1 MKYYNSRDAAEYL
14 RQKWGLEKFDVN
26 AFRQYRHQRKIKP
39 NPENPQGSNEHFWTQ
54 DDLDSMKPIKQT
66 KQRFGRRL
74 GSREESIGGTLDLQ
88 CHSVVSFA

>member
-39 NPENPQGSNEHFWTQ
+39 NPNNPQGSNENFWTQ
-54 DDLDSMKPIKQT
+54 EDLDKMKPIKQA
-66 KQRFGRRL
+66 KQRFGPRL
-74 GSREESIGGTLDLQ
+74 GARGEAKEEKLDSQ
-88 CHSVVSFA
+88 YQSVVSFA